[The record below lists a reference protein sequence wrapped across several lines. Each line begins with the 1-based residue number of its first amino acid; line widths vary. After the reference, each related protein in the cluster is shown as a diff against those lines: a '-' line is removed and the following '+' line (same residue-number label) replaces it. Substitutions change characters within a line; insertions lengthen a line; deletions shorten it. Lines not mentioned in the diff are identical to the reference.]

1 MNAPAEF
8 FEESV
13 DLDNLPWIVWVQLQP
28 DALPMEYMDNLE
40 EYLRDRFP
48 EFAWRWEEL
57 LAPLPEL
64 TFQRTFFTL
73 NSGELAELVER
84 QAQDKRAGDATTVE
98 PVTLQEFFSHY
109 FLPLPSGDYA
119 AYVAEALQ
127 GLEHIFARVQV
138 QVPLPVQPAGG
149 QPYLGGVDPVRDT
162 VGINV
167 RDVWGEVGGNGENTV
182 IGVIEQCWALT
193 HRDLT
198 ASNIATRRF
207 PQIQPANNG
216 KIQSAVV
223 HAMADVG
230 ILAAAHNAIDFDG
243 IAAGAAIRLVSSIRA
258 KNGANVYDVAD
269 AITVITQMLPRGAVL
284 LVEEQA
290 ETLWQGGVRLAPAE
304 RVAAVHTAIRAAVN
318 SGVAVI
324 EPAGNGDIDIDAMLT
339 TGDSGAIMVGACA
352 DDGQHPSRLAGVL
365 PSNYGLRVDC
375 YALGEFVETLD
386 LNNGTRPDYGG
397 TSAASAII
405 AGAAAVVLSI
415 AAAHG
420 RTVTPPELRDWF
432 RQLGADSLNPGVD
445 RIGVMPDVG
454 ALIAQL

>member
-1 MNAPAEF
+1 MNTPSEF

-28 DALPMEYMDNLE
+28 DALPTEYMDNLE
-40 EYLRDRFP
+40 AYLQDRYP

-73 NSGELAELVER
+73 NSGGLAELVER

-138 QVPLPVQPAGG
+138 QVPLPAQPAGS
-149 QPYLGGVDPVRDT
+149 QPYLGGVDPVGDT

-167 RDVWGEVGGNGENTV
+167 RDVWTEVGGNGENTV

-207 PQIQPANNG
+207 PPMQPANNA

-243 IAAGAAIRLVSSIRA
+243 IAAGAAIRLMSSIRT

-269 AITVITQMLPRGAVL
+269 AITVITQMLPSGAVL

-290 ETLWQGGVRLAPAE
+290 ETLWQGSVRLAPVE
-304 RVAAVHTAIRAAVN
+304 QVAAVQTAIRAAVN

-324 EPAGNGDIDIDAMLT
+324 EPAGNGGIDIGAMLT
-339 TGDSGAIMVGACA
+339 AGDSGAIVVGACA

-365 PSNYGLRVDC
+365 PSNFGARVDC

-386 LNNGTRPDYGG
+386 LNHGTRSDYGG

-405 AGAAAVVLSI
+405 AGATAVVLSI
-415 AAAHG
+415 TAAHG

-432 RQLGADSLNPGVD
+432 RSLGADSSNPGAD
-445 RIGVMPDVG
+445 LIGVMPDVG
-454 ALIAQL
+454 ALIARL